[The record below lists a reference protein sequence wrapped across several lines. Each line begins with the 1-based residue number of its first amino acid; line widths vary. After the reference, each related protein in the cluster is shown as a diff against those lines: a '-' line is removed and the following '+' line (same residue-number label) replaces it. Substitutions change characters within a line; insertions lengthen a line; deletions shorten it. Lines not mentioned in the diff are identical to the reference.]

1 MVGENQI
8 ANGSWNTDVG
18 SDGSE
23 YIKQFR
29 MSYEVFTVL
38 CHELRPYIVKQDTN
52 KRKVIHE
59 EQRVAV
65 ALYRVAYGPTYDQ
78 MILDESLLCDQALGE
93 RRDLK
98 LVKAKSHAT
107 RKKRQ
112 LQGMLFGV
120 THSHDLRGGRFVKA
134 QRRFTFASA
143 SS

>member
-1 MVGENQI
+1 M
-8 ANGSWNTDVG
+8 G

-78 MILDESLLCDQALGE
+78 MILDEVTSCCWCQHCS
-93 RRDLK
+93 RDL
-98 LVKAKSHAT
+98 
-107 RKKRQ
+107 
-112 LQGMLFGV
+112 
-120 THSHDLRGGRFVKA
+120 
-134 QRRFTFASA
+134 
-143 SS
+143 